1 MLREDYLERM
11 IRQLAEAIARIAG
24 WTANGKLED
33 AIRETD
39 RAWDELLDVPR
50 DLVDRL
56 DGPTLAQLLGEPAK
70 MRVAAEL
77 LAAEARVHQAK
88 GNPVHALLCNRRALE
103 LFLEA
108 RALDPEPRD
117 ETAILELSR
126 HVPKTEI
133 DPRYRT
139 D

>member
-1 MLREDYLERM
+1 VLRDDYIERM

-24 WTANGKLED
+24 WTANGKLEE

-39 RAWDELLDVPR
+39 RAWEELLDVPR
-50 DLVDRL
+50 DLVERL

-70 MRVAAEL
+70 MRVAGEL

-88 GNPVHALLCNRRALE
+88 GNPVHALLCHKRALE

-108 RALDPEPRD
+108 RALDPDPRD

-126 HVPKTEI
+126 HVPKMEI

>member
-1 MLREDYLERM
+1 VLREDYLERM

>member
-1 MLREDYLERM
+1 MLRDDYIERM

-24 WTANGKLED
+24 WTANGRLEE
-33 AIRETD
+33 AIREAD
-39 RAWDELLDVPR
+39 RAWEELLDVPR
-50 DLVDRL
+50 DLVERL

-70 MRVAAEL
+70 MRVAGEL

-88 GNPVHALLCNRRALE
+88 GNPVHALLCYKRALE

-108 RALDPEPRD
+108 RALDPDPRD

-126 HVPKTEI
+126 HVPKMEI